1 MPGDEGLRPHGPAQA
16 GKGEH
21 QHRPD
26 LRPQVRRPEGLQARR
41 GEGGGPAALHE
52 PGEKWRI
59 PYGDAKDSVLILV
72 FGTSNVKVERKTS
85 LDRHIEWAAEQLRKR
100 LRQRVRQ
107 ALRTKAMTERVEKR
121 KSKEERAEMMRAL
134 HKDLLE
140 LIRRY
145 PRIRKQD
152 VTDAFDRARNMDT
165 VCRVMED

>member
-1 MPGDEGLRPHGPAQA
+1 MKVSGLTAR
-16 GKGEH
+16 
-21 QHRPD
+21 HRPVKGSINIVLTFD
-26 LRPQVRRPEGLQARR
+26 LECGDRKVSRRVEVKEEGPQLSMN
-41 GEGGGPAALHE
+41 